1 MASLA
6 PRPEECCSSARIAQ
20 AQIIGPWRFG
30 RCKTHNAALSREREA
45 MPIIKTKTGYAVEE
59 FGELIEFA
67 SLEAALAYVNAI
79 TLDLNNLILENYG
92 S

>member
-1 MASLA
+1 
-6 PRPEECCSSARIAQ
+6 
-20 AQIIGPWRFG
+20 
-30 RCKTHNAALSREREA
+30 